1 MLEILH
7 HRAGPSPGTRRR
19 IGKPTRGLALIVMA
33 AVCSSLGAPIWAQT
47 APPEPASADQG
58 APPEASSDPAPAIT
72 NTSPQQFDSPYEAYE
87 AAIYDQALQGFI
99 DDQVER
105 PEDPELA
112 LNIGNS
118 HYKMKNYPEAEK
130 AFGSA
135 ALAGDP
141 VVREQ
146 ALYSLGNC
154 AFRQGKLE
162 DAVELYKGALDL
174 DPDDEDA
181 KFNLEFVRNEIRRRH
196 EENQKRQEEQQ
207 QQQQDGEQQQD
218 QQGEQGEQGDQPQ
231 DQNQQGEQQQQG
243 GQDSDQDGL
252 PDQVEKDAEN
262 PTDPQNPDTDG
273 DGLPDGQ
280 EDENRNG
287 RVDEGETDPNQQ
299 DTDGDGVPDAQDQQ
313 PTDGQQ
319 PPQPQEGEEAQAQE
333 APEGLTPEEAERY
346 LQGLEEG
353 RPEKGKPDQRGRR
366 SRPAKDW

>member
-1 MLEILH
+1 MLEIFH
-7 HRAGPSPGTRRR
+7 HRPARSHDTLRR
-19 IGKPTRGLALIVMA
+19 ISGPPVAPALLVLLAAWLP
-33 AVCSSLGAPIWAQT
+33 LGAPTWAQS
-47 APPEPASADQG
+47 PSPEPTAADQG
-58 APPEASSDPAPAIT
+58 PPPDLSGDPTQPL
-72 NTSPQQFDSPYEAYE
+72 NTPPRQFDSPYEAYE
-87 AAIYDQALQGFI
+87 AAVYDQALQGFVN
-99 DDQVER
+99 DQVER

-130 AFGSA
+130 AFGNA

-141 VVREQ
+141 TVREQ

-196 EENQKRQEEQQ
+196 EENQERQEKQQ
-207 QQQQDGEQQQD
+207 GQQGGEQQQD
-218 QQGEQGEQGDQPQ
+218 QQGDRDQNQDQQGDQQ
-231 DQNQQGEQQQQG
+231 GDQQQSQQG

-299 DTDGDGVPDAQDQQ
+299 DSDGDGVPDGQDQQ
-313 PTDGQQ
+313 PTEPQQ
-319 PPQPQEGEEAQAQE
+319 QPQEGGEAQAQE

-353 RPEKGKPDQRGRR
+353 RPKKGKPDQRGRR